1 MYLYG
6 GSANQSRGIDGTSR
20 ALGQVPNPD
29 NMPTQPLP
37 PRSAPPRQMPNVQSQ
52 QLADLIKN
60 LFESVTFQATIAR
73 IRALLEP
80 PMRADDVNGILQRK
94 RLLREAFR
102 SVPSSHALLLLFQLQ
117 SQADPLGK
125 LFKYKLATPTRK
137 ELLGILAA
145 KQTGESL

>member
-1 MYLYG
+1 MYMYG
-6 GSANQSRGIDGTSR
+6 GVANQSRGIGGTSGE
-20 ALGQVPNPD
+20 LGQVPNPD

-37 PRSAPPRQMPNVQSQ
+37 PGSTPPAPMPNVQSQ
-52 QLADLIKN
+52 QLADWIKN
-60 LFESVTFQATIAR
+60 LFESLTFQATIAK

-80 PMRADDVNGILQRK
+80 LMRADDVSGILQRK

-102 SVPSSHALLLLFQLQ
+102 SAPSSHALLLLFQLQ
-117 SQADPLGK
+117 NRTDPLGK